1 MERKQVEEL
10 KEFLQ
15 EKIYTLIYVDFANPK
30 NVMVSHQIDDFSF
43 LDLEHF
49 AKFYVFND
57 NFMRVYSR
65 KGPKHFDYYEIKKED
80 FEAGYDEKIFLLIT
94 PNIKNYICGSEKS
107 MVCLQCNIYILNRKR
122 RLFMTTS

>member
-15 EKIYTLIYVDFANPK
+15 EKVYTLIYVDFANPK

-80 FEAGYDEKIFLLIT
+80 FEAGYDEKIFFVDYSQYQKLHMRIGKINGMPAMQYL
-94 PNIKNYICGSEKS
+94 YFE
-107 MVCLQCNIYILNRKR
+107 
-122 RLFMTTS
+122 